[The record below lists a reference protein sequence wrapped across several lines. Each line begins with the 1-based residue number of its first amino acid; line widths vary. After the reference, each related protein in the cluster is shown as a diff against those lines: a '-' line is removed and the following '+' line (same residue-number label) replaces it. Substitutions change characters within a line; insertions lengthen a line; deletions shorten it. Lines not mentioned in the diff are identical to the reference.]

1 MSGPSVPRRATA
13 MPLGPRTTSALVLAS
28 VAGLLAFGWPLVLAP
43 AGGLEHGVDAP
54 LVLAAVLAGVLL
66 VLAVALGE
74 GGIDVKAIAVLG
86 LLSAVGAVLRPLS
99 AGTGGV
105 ELVFV
110 VIILGG
116 RVFGPGF
123 GFALGSTT
131 IFASALLTGGVG
143 PWLPFQM
150 LAASW
155 VGLGAGLLPRRLRG
169 RSEVALVAVYGALAA
184 LTFGIAMNLSFWPF
198 QLGVGTELSFVP
210 GDAVAANLHRFWVY
224 SLATSLGWD
233 VGRAVTTAV
242 GIVIL
247 GRPVLAAL
255 RRTAARAAFVP
266 AEPAPARLDDG
277 PVAVPVA
284 VAGATPR
291 VATRRATP

>member
-1 MSGPSVPRRATA
+1 

-43 AGGLEHGVDAP
+43 TGGLEHGVDAP

-155 VGLGAGLLPRRLRG
+155 VGLGAGLLPWRLRG
-169 RSEVALVAVYGALAA
+169 RAEVALVAGYGALAA
-184 LTFGIAMNLSFWPF
+184 LAFGIAMNLSFWPF
-198 QLGVGTELSFVP
+198 QLGMGTELSFIP
-210 GDAVAANLHRFWVY
+210 GAAVAANLHRFWLY

-242 GIVIL
+242 GVVIL

-266 AEPAPARLDDG
+266 AEPSPARRDDG
-277 PVAVPVA
+277 PPA
-284 VAGATPR
+284 VAGATLP